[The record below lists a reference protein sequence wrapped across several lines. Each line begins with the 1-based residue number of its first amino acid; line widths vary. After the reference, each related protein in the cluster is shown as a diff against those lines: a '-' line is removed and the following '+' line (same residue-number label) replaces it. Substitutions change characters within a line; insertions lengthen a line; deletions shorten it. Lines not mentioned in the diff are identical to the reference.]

1 MNPCSKLCS
10 PSKDRITSEELSG
23 AADKKKN
30 LGHLSRDM
38 WIA

>member
-23 AADKKKN
+23 AADKKKPRS
-30 LGHLSRDM
+30 LE
-38 WIA
+38 